1 MAVMPEQP
9 ARRRRRAGL
18 IVLTGALLFAHSA
31 WAFTD
36 GSGYQI
42 LIAVQSSLSELKKQ
56 LDEIKRTRENIEA
69 LNGLSLKDASDIAR
83 GKSDRY
89 RLEGHDLFDNEQND
103 VGADG
108 DPLNALTD
116 DAAAVAGELENA
128 IGQIRDLEQTPKRQR
143 LLKLTEDRLRHIR
156 QKQMIENYSLS
167 DRKARDVQTEL
178 LLEIVTIERERAT
191 QNLNARE
198 RARRY
203 HDSLAKFLY

>member
-1 MAVMPEQP
+1 M
-9 ARRRRRAGL
+9 
-18 IVLTGALLFAHSA
+18 
-31 WAFTD
+31 
-36 GSGYQI
+36 
-42 LIAVQSSLSELKKQ
+42 SELKKQ